1 MIYAISEHAKQRYIE
16 RIMDKDNKSEI
27 LQSAVMNA
35 EKIETD
41 INVMIERGEELYT
54 GKSLSEYNNNDV
66 TVVLCG
72 TWVIILDKKSNKVV
86 TLYKIDLGL
95 DEEFNKSYVQK
106 LLEKFYAERDNVN
119 KVQEKKKKKE
129 ITYTDIIKE
138 NEAIIANYRKTIK
151 SLEEQ
156 NTSYKDTIKELH
168 ANEFVKSEEMRKIL
182 GTLVGRKVF

>member
-16 RIMDKDNKSEI
+16 RIMDKNNKSEI

-72 TWVIILDKKSNKVV
+72 TCVIILDKKSIE
-86 TLYKIDLGL
+86 L
-95 DEEFNKSYVQK
+95 VQ
-106 LLEKFYAERDNVN
+106 
-119 KVQEKKKKKE
+119 
-129 ITYTDIIKE
+129 
-138 NEAIIANYRKTIK
+138 
-151 SLEEQ
+151 S
-156 NTSYKDTIKELH
+156 
-168 ANEFVKSEEMRKIL
+168 
-182 GTLVGRKVF
+182 